1 MNAVSKFILIV
12 LGCMALFGCNKKS
25 APISLHPDNPHYF
38 LFSGKPTV
46 LIGSTEHYGAV
57 MNLGFDYIKYLD
69 ELEAKGLN
77 VTRTFTG
84 IYLEPTGAFGI
95 ADNTMAPDDGK
106 LICPWARSNE
116 SGYAGGGNKFDLNK
130 WDESYF
136 ARLKDFV
143 AEAGKRNIVVE
154 LDLFSNIYSNIQL
167 GLSPLYHKNNINNVP
182 VIEDHKEV
190 LSLKHPE
197 LLKIQYQMAEKI
209 VSELNEFDNLYF
221 EICNEPYFG
230 DITALNEWE
239 NAMISHVADILS
251 KLPNKQLISQNIANG
266 SAQIK
271 NPHPAV
277 SIFNFHYAKPPI
289 TVEMNYGLNKPIGD
303 NETGFN
309 GIDDVTY
316 RTEAWDFIVA
326 GGSLYNNLDYSFT
339 TSHPDGSFVVAKGQP
354 GGGGVALRTQ
364 LQILKSTIDELDFIR
379 MKPSNAIFR
388 SSLPGSATL
397 RALANEGQQY
407 LIYLN
412 NAQSE
417 NTNYSLRYNGFLMAP
432 QSGKYLIYTVS
443 DDGVKLYLNEK
454 LLISNWTDHGTT
466 TDSVFVDLKAG
477 EKLPIIVE
485 FYQAGGGAEL
495 SLMWSKNGNKA
506 ENVPLSALI
515 APDGKTPGLMVEKYA
530 DKELKRKV
538 GELVVS
544 KIDATGIATNDDQK
558 NDFFEFSID
567 LPAGNYSA
575 EWIDPVSG
583 KRNPF
588 PVNGHSGGI
597 YNLKTPILSED
608 MVLIIRKI

>member
-1 MNAVSKFILIV
+1 MKAISKFILIV
-12 LGCMALFGCNKKS
+12 LGCMALFGCNKKN

-38 LFSGKPTV
+38 LFRGKPTV

-57 MNLGFDYIKYLD
+57 LNLDFDYIRYLD
-69 ELEAKGLN
+69 ELASKKLN

-84 IYLEPTGAFGI
+84 VYVEPKGAFGI
-95 ADNTMAPDDGK
+95 ADNTLAPVNGK
-106 LICPWARSNE
+106 LICPWARSE
-116 SGYAGGGNKFDLNK
+116 EPGYAAGGNKFDLQK
-130 WDESYF
+130 WDEAYF

-154 LDLFSNIYSNIQL
+154 LDLFSNIYSDLQW

-182 VIEDHKEV
+182 VIEDQKEV

-197 LLKIQYQMAEKI
+197 LLKIQYQMVEKI

-230 DITALNEWE
+230 DIAALNEWE
-239 NAMISHVADILS
+239 NAMISHVAGVLS

-277 SIFNFHYAKPPI
+277 SIFNFHYAKPPV
-289 TVEMNYGLNKPIGD
+289 TVEMNYALNKPIGD

-316 RTEAWDFIVA
+316 RTEAWDFLVA

-364 LQILKSTIDELDFIR
+364 LQILKSTMDELDFIG
-379 MKPSNAIFR
+379 MKPSNSIFR

-397 RALANEGQQY
+397 RALAREGQQY

-432 QSGKYLIYTVS
+432 LSGKYLIYTVS
-443 DDGVKLYLNEK
+443 DDGVKLYLNDR
-454 LLISNWTDHGTT
+454 LMINNWTDHGAT
-466 TDSVFVDLKAG
+466 TDSVFADLKAG
-477 EKLPIIVE
+477 EKIPIIVE

-506 ENVPLSALI
+506 ENVPLSSLI
-515 APDGKTPGLMVEKYA
+515 APDGKTPGLMLEKFG

-538 GELVVS
+538 GEMVVS
-544 KIDATGIATNDDQK
+544 KIDASGIAITDQQK
-558 NDFFEFSID
+558 NNFFEFSID
-567 LPAGNYSA
+567 LPAGNFSG

-588 PVNGHSGGI
+588 TVSRHPGGI
-597 YNLKTPILSED
+597 YNLKTPVFSED
-608 MVLIIRKI
+608 MALLIRKI